1 MIDPILSSK
10 ATLMPRSFLTLVLA
24 ASLLAPAAPSLAREA
39 PAKLGG
45 PILSGPRSMVT
56 AANPLAVDAGVKVL
70 RAGGSAVDAAVAIQA
85 VLGLVEP
92 QSSGLGGGAFMLY
105 YNARTREVTS
115 YNGRETAPAGA
126 TPDMFMADGKTMD
139 FATAVLSGRSTG
151 APGAIAM
158 LAVAQ
163 KAHGRRPW
171 STLFG
176 DAEHLAADGFKVSPR
191 LAGMI
196 LSQAPQAS
204 APDAKRYFTRADGKP
219 YAAGDVLKNS
229 AYADTVRRIAA
240 EGPAGLLAGEVG
252 QAIVDRVHEGQYPG
266 SLTLADMA
274 AYKPLSSE
282 GLCAAWKADYR
293 VCSTRLPSGGLS
305 VLQGL
310 LMLEQT
316 DIATRGPTDPVGW
329 SQLAQA
335 ERLMYADRDF
345 YLADPSF
352 TPVPQVGLLEPD
364 YIKARAA
371 LITPTIGPAPE
382 AGMPRGAPI
391 VGPDNTLEPGGT
403 THMVII
409 DRWGDVVSM
418 TTTVESIFGSGR
430 MVRGFFLNNQLTDFS
445 LNPALAGGRPAAN
458 AVAPGKRPRSAMSP
472 VIVLDKDGRFVA
484 AMGSPGGPAIISY
497 NLKSMV
503 GLFDWK
509 LPLQKAF
516 DLPNMVARGNNFSS
530 EAKLYPAG
538 VVDGMVKL
546 GLTIREGA
554 QENSGMHGVV
564 VRNGRLEGA
573 ADPRREGVAKGF

>member
-1 MIDPILSSK
+1 MFHRPL
-10 ATLMPRSFLTLVLA
+10 LTLALA
-24 ASLLAPAAPSLAREA
+24 ASLLAPTAPALAKDA

-70 RAGGSAVDAAVAIQA
+70 RAGGTAVDAAVAIQA

-92 QSSGLGGGAFMLY
+92 QSSGLGGGAFMIY
-105 YNARTREVTS
+105 YDAQTREVTS

-126 TPDMFMADGKTMD
+126 TPDMFMADGKALP

-151 APGAIAM
+151 TPGAIAM

-163 KAHGRRPW
+163 KQHGRRPW

-176 DAEHLAADGFKVSPR
+176 DAEHLADQGFKVSPR

-196 LSQAPQAS
+196 VSNAPQAS
-204 APDAKRYFTRADGKP
+204 APDAKKYFTKPDGKP
-219 YAAGDVLKNS
+219 YAAGDVLKNP
-229 AYADTVRRIAA
+229 AYADTLRKLAA
-240 EGPAGLLAGEVG
+240 QGPAGLLAGEVG

-266 SLTLADMA
+266 ALSLADMA
-274 AYKPLSSE
+274 NYKPIVSE
-282 GLCAAWKADYR
+282 GLCAAWKGEYR
-293 VCSTRLPSGGLS
+293 VCTPRLPSGGLS

-310 LMLEQT
+310 LILEQT
-316 DIATRGPTDPVGW
+316 DISKRGPTDPVGW
-329 SQLAQA
+329 SELAQA
-335 ERLMYADRDF
+335 ERLMYADRDL
-345 YLADPSF
+345 YLGDPDF
-352 TPVPQVGLLEPD
+352 VPVPQAGLLEPS

-371 LITPTIGPAPE
+371 LITPTIGPAPA
-382 AGMPRGAPI
+382 AGKPRGAPV

-409 DRWGDVVSM
+409 DKWGDVVSM

-445 LNPALAGGRPAAN
+445 LTPTQAGRPAAN

-472 VIVLDKDGRFVA
+472 IIVLDKDGRFVGG
-484 AMGSPGGPAIISY
+484 MGSPGGPAIISY
-497 NLKSMV
+497 NMKSMV
-503 GLFDWK
+503 GFFDWG
-509 LPLQKAF
+509 LPLQAAF
-516 DLPNMVARGNNFSS
+516 NLPNMVARGNNFSS
-530 EAKLYPAG
+530 EANLYPPG
-538 VVDGMVKL
+538 VVDGMTKL
-546 GLTIREGA
+546 GLTIRAGS
-554 QENSGMHGVV
+554 QENSGMHGIV
-564 VRNGRLEGA
+564 VRNGKLEGA

>member
-1 MIDPILSSK
+1 MIL
-10 ATLMPRSFLTLVLA
+10 RSFVTLALA
-24 ASLLAPAAPSLAREA
+24 ASLVAPAAPAFAKDA

-70 RAGGSAVDAAVAIQA
+70 RAGGTAVDAAVAIQA

-92 QSSGLGGGAFMLY
+92 QSSGLGGGAFLLY
-105 YNARTREVTS
+105 YDAQTREVTS

-126 TPDMFMADGKTMD
+126 TPDMFMADGKALP

-171 STLFG
+171 SSLFG
-176 DAEHLAADGFKVSPR
+176 DAEYLADKGFKVSPR

-196 LSQAPQAS
+196 ASTAPQAKS
-204 APDAKRYFTRADGKP
+204 PDATRYFTKADGTR
-219 YAAGDVLKNS
+219 YVAGDVLKNP

-240 EGPAGLLAGEVG
+240 EGPAGLLAGKIG
-252 QAIVDRVHEGQYPG
+252 QAIVDRVREGQYPG
-266 SLTLADMA
+266 TLSLADMA
-274 AYKPLSSE
+274 GYKPVVSE
-282 GLCAAWKADYR
+282 GLCAAWKGDLR
-293 VCSTRLPSGGLS
+293 VCTTRLPSGGLS

-310 LMLEQT
+310 LLLEQT

-335 ERLMYADRDF
+335 ERLMYADRDL
-345 YLADPSF
+345 YLADPTF
-352 TPVPQVGLLEPD
+352 VPVPQVGLLEGD

-382 AGMPRGAPI
+382 AGKPRGAPV

-409 DRWGDVVSM
+409 DKWGDVVSM

-430 MVRGFFLNNQLTDFS
+430 MVGGFFLNNQLTDFS
-445 LNPALAGGRPAAN
+445 ITPTQGDGRPAAN
-458 AVAPGKRPRSAMSP
+458 AVAAGKRPRSAMSP
-472 VIVLDKDGRFVA
+472 IIVLDKDGRFVGG
-484 AMGSPGGPAIISY
+484 MGSPGGPAILSY

-503 GLFDWK
+503 GVFDWN
-509 LPLQKAF
+509 LPLQDAF
-516 DLPNMVARGNNFSS
+516 NLPNLVARGTNFSS
-530 EAKLYPAG
+530 EANLYAPG
-538 VVDGMVKL
+538 VVDGMAKL
-546 GLTIREGA
+546 GLNIRAGS
-554 QENSGMHGVV
+554 QENSGMHGVI
-564 VRNGRLEGA
+564 VRNGKLEGA
-573 ADPRREGVAKGF
+573 ADRRREGVAKGF

>member
-1 MIDPILSSK
+1 MIHRPL
-10 ATLMPRSFLTLVLA
+10 LTLALA
-24 ASLLAPAAPSLAREA
+24 ASLCAPTAPALAKDA

-70 RAGGSAVDAAVAIQA
+70 RAGGTAVDAAVAIQA

-92 QSSGLGGGAFMLY
+92 QSSGLGGGAFLLY
-105 YNARTREVTS
+105 YDAQTREVTS

-126 TPDMFMADGKTMD
+126 TPDMFMADGKPMD
-139 FATAVLSGRSTG
+139 YATAVLSGRSTG

-171 STLFG
+171 STLFK
-176 DAEHLAADGFKVSPR
+176 DAEYLADQGFKVSPR

-196 LSQAPQAS
+196 VSNAPQAK
-204 APDAKRYFTRADGKP
+204 APDAVRYFTKADGKP
-219 YAAGDVLKNS
+219 YVAGDVLKNP

-240 EGPAGLLAGEVG
+240 EGPAGLLTGKVG
-252 QAIVDRVHEGQYPG
+252 QAIVDRVHEGRYPG
-266 SLTLADMA
+266 TLTLADMA
-274 AYKPLSSE
+274 AYKPIVAE
-282 GLCAAWKADYR
+282 GLCAAWKTTYR
-293 VCSTRLPSGGLS
+293 ACVNRLPSGGPS

-316 DIATRGPTDPVGW
+316 DISTRGPADPVGW
-329 SQLAQA
+329 AQLAQA
-335 ERLMYADRDF
+335 ERLMYADRDL
-345 YLADPSF
+345 YLADPDF
-352 TPVPQVGLLEPD
+352 VPVPQVGLLEPG

-371 LITPTIGPAPE
+371 LITPSIGPAPA
-382 AGMPRGAPI
+382 AGVPRGAPI

-430 MVRGFFLNNQLTDFS
+430 MVGGFFLNNQLTDFS
-445 LNPALAGGRPAAN
+445 RTPTEANGRPAAN

-472 VIVLDKDGRFVA
+472 VIVLDEDSRFVA
-484 AMGSPGGPAIISY
+484 ALGSPGGPAIISY
-497 NLKSMV
+497 NLKSLV
-503 GLFDWK
+503 GLFDWGM
-509 LPLQKAF
+509 PLQKAV
-516 DLPNMVARGNNFSS
+516 DMPNMVARGNSFSS
-530 EAKLYPAG
+530 EADRYEPG
-538 VVDGMVKL
+538 VVEGLAKL
-546 GLTIREGA
+546 GLTIRVGS
-554 QENSGMHGVV
+554 QENSGVHGIV

>member
-1 MIDPILSSK
+1 MTSRPLLIL
-10 ATLMPRSFLTLVLA
+10 ALAVSFC
-24 ASLLAPAAPSLAREA
+24 APAAMAMAREA

-45 PILSGPRSMVT
+45 PILSGPRSMVS
-56 AANPLAVDAGVKVL
+56 AANPLAVEAGVKVL
-70 RAGGSAVDAAVAIQA
+70 RAGGSAVDAAVAVQA

-92 QSSGLGGGAFMLY
+92 QSSGIGGGAFLLY
-105 YNARTREVTS
+105 YNARTRQVTS
-115 YNGRETAPAGA
+115 YNGREKAPAGA
-126 TPDMFMADGKTMD
+126 APDMFMADGKVLP
-139 FATAVLSGRSTG
+139 FAAAVMSGRSTG
-151 APGAIAM
+151 TPGAIAM

-163 KAHGRRPW
+163 KDHGRRPW

-176 DAEHLAADGFKVSPR
+176 EAERLADQGFKVSPR

-196 LSQAPQAS
+196 VSSAPQAS
-204 APDAKRYFTRADGKP
+204 SPDAKRYFTKPDGKP
-219 YAAGDVLKNS
+219 YAAGDVLKNP

-240 EGPAGLLAGEVG
+240 QGPAGLLAGEVG
-252 QAIVDRVHEGQYPG
+252 QAIVDRVREGPYPG
-266 SLTLADMA
+266 TLTLEDMA
-274 AYKPLSSE
+274 NYKPIVSD
-282 GLCAAWKADYR
+282 GLCAAWKAQYR

-310 LMLEQT
+310 LILEQT
-316 DIATRGPTDPVGW
+316 DIAKRGPADPVGW

-335 ERLMYADRDF
+335 ERLMYADRDL
-345 YLADPSF
+345 YLADPDF

-371 LITPTIGPAPE
+371 LISAEAVGPAPA
-382 AGMPRGAPI
+382 AGAPRGAPV

-430 MVRGFFLNNQLTDFS
+430 MVKGFFLNNQLTDFS
-445 LNPALAGGRPAAN
+445 LTPAQPDGRPAAN

-472 VIVLDKDGRFVA
+472 LIVLDKEGRLVG

-503 GLFDWK
+503 GLFDWG

-516 DLPNMVARGNNFSS
+516 DLPNMVARGNTFSS
-530 EAKLYPAG
+530 EEKLYAPG
-538 VVDGMVKL
+538 VVDGMAKL
-546 GLTIREGA
+546 GLKIREGS

-573 ADPRREGVAKGF
+573 ADPRREGVARGF

>member
-1 MIDPILSSK
+1 MNLRP
-10 ATLMPRSFLTLVLA
+10 FLTLALA
-24 ASLLAPAAPSLAREA
+24 ASLCAPAAPALAKDA

-70 RAGGSAVDAAVAIQA
+70 RAGGTAVDAAVAIQA

-92 QSSGLGGGAFMLY
+92 QSSGLGGGAFMIY
-105 YNARTREVTS
+105 YDAQTREVTS

-126 TPDMFMADGKTMD
+126 TPDMFMADGKALP

-163 KAHGRRPW
+163 KQHGRRPW

-176 DAEHLAADGFKVSPR
+176 DAERLADQGFKVSPR

-196 LSQAPQAS
+196 ASTAPQAKS
-204 APDAKRYFTRADGKP
+204 PDATRYFTKPDGTR
-219 YAAGDVLKNS
+219 YVAGDVLKNP
-229 AYADTVRRIAA
+229 AYADTVRKIAA
-240 EGPAGLLAGEVG
+240 QGPAGLLAGEVG

-266 SLTLADMA
+266 TLTLADMA
-274 AYKPLSSE
+274 NYKPVVSE
-282 GLCAAWKADYR
+282 GLCAAWKSDYR
-293 VCSTRLPSGGLS
+293 VCTTRLPSGGLS

-310 LMLEQT
+310 LLLEQT
-316 DIATRGPTDPVGW
+316 DIAKRGPTDPVGW

-335 ERLMYADRDF
+335 ERLMYADRDL
-345 YLADPSF
+345 YLADPTF
-352 TPVPQVGLLEPD
+352 VPVPQVGLLEPD

-371 LITPTIGPAPE
+371 LISTDKVGPAPA
-382 AGMPRGAPI
+382 AGKPRGAPV

-409 DRWGDVVSM
+409 DKWGDVVSM

-430 MVRGFFLNNQLTDFS
+430 MVKGFFLNNQLTDFS
-445 LNPALAGGRPAAN
+445 ITPTQADGKPAAN
-458 AVAPGKRPRSAMSP
+458 AVAAGKRPRSAMSP
-472 VIVLDKDGRFVA
+472 IIVLDKDGRFVGG
-484 AMGSPGGPAIISY
+484 MGSPGGPAILSY
-497 NLKSMV
+497 NMKSMV
-503 GLFDWK
+503 GVFDWG
-509 LPLQKAF
+509 LPLQEAF
-516 DLPNMVARGNNFSS
+516 NLPNMVARGNNFSS
-530 EAKLYPAG
+530 EANLYPAG
-538 VVDGMVKL
+538 VVDGMTKL
-546 GLTIREGA
+546 GLTIRAGA
-554 QENSGMHGVV
+554 QENSGMHGVI
-564 VRNGRLEGA
+564 VRNGKLEGA

>member
-1 MIDPILSSK
+1 MIYRPL
-10 ATLMPRSFLTLVLA
+10 LTLALA
-24 ASLLAPAAPSLAREA
+24 ASLCAPTAPALAREA
-39 PAKLGG
+39 PAMLGG
-45 PILSGPRSMVT
+45 PIVSGPRSMVT

-70 RAGGSAVDAAVAIQA
+70 RAGGTAVDAAVAVQA

-92 QSSGLGGGAFMLY
+92 QSSGLGGGAFLLHY
-105 YNARTREVTS
+105 DAQTREVTS

-126 TPDMFMADGKTMD
+126 TPDMFMADGKAMD
-139 FATAVLSGRSTG
+139 MATAVLSGRSTG

-171 STLFG
+171 STLFK
-176 DAEHLAADGFKVSPR
+176 DAEYLADQGFKVSPR

-196 LSQAPQAS
+196 RSSSPQAS
-204 APDAKRYFTRADGKP
+204 SPDAKRYFTKSDGAP
-219 YAAGDVLKNS
+219 YAAGDVLKNP

-240 EGPAGLLAGEVG
+240 EGPAGLLAGKVG
-252 QAIVDRVHEGQYPG
+252 QAIVDRVREGQYPG
-266 SLTLADMA
+266 TLSPADMA
-274 AYKPLSSE
+274 AYKPIVSE
-282 GLCAAWKADYR
+282 GLCAAWKTTYR
-293 VCSTRLPSGGLS
+293 ACTTRLPSGGLS

-329 SQLAQA
+329 AQLAQA
-335 ERLMYADRDF
+335 ERPMYADRDL
-345 YLADPSF
+345 YLADPDF
-352 TPVPQVGLLEPD
+352 VPVPQVGLLEPG

-371 LITPTIGPAPE
+371 LIGPTIGPAPA
-382 AGMPRGAPI
+382 AGVPRGAPV

-409 DRWGDVVSM
+409 DKWGDVVSM

-430 MVRGFFLNNQLTDFS
+430 MAGGFFLNNQLTDFS
-445 LNPALAGGRPAAN
+445 RTPTEASGRPAAN

-484 AMGSPGGPAIISY
+484 ALGSPGGPAIISY
-497 NLKSMV
+497 NLKSLV
-503 GLFDWK
+503 GLFDWG
-509 LPLQKAF
+509 LPLQKAV
-516 DLPNMVARGNNFSS
+516 DLPNMVARGNSFSS
-530 EAKLYPAG
+530 EAARYEPG
-538 VVDGMVKL
+538 VVEGLTKL
-546 GLTIREGA
+546 GLTIRAGS
-554 QENSGMHGVV
+554 QENSGVHGVA

>member
-1 MIDPILSSK
+1 MTPRPLLIL
-10 ATLMPRSFLTLVLA
+10 ALA
-24 ASLLAPAAPSLAREA
+24 ASFCAPAAPMAREA

-45 PILSGPRSMVT
+45 PILSGPRSMVS
-56 AANPLAVDAGVKVL
+56 AANPLAVEAGVKVL
-70 RAGGSAVDAAVAIQA
+70 RAGGSAVDAAVAVQA

-92 QSSGLGGGAFMLY
+92 QSSGLGGGAFLLY
-105 YNARTREVTS
+105 YNARTRQVTS
-115 YNGRETAPAGA
+115 YNGREKAPAGA
-126 TPDMFMADGKTMD
+126 APDMFMAEGKVLP
-139 FATAVLSGRSTG
+139 FAAAVTSGRSTG

-163 KAHGRRPW
+163 KDHGRRPW

-176 DAEHLAADGFKVSPR
+176 EAERLADQGFKVSPR

-196 LSQAPQAS
+196 VSNAPQAS
-204 APDAKRYFTRADGKP
+204 SPDTKRYFTKPDGAP
-219 YAAGDVLKNS
+219 YAAGDVLKNP

-240 EGPAGLLAGEVG
+240 QGPAGLLAGEIG
-252 QAIVDRVHEGQYPG
+252 QAIVDRVREGPYPG
-266 SLTLADMA
+266 TLTLEDMA
-274 AYKPLSSE
+274 GYKPIVSD
-282 GLCAAWKADYR
+282 GLCVAWKAQYR

-310 LMLEQT
+310 LILEQT
-316 DIATRGPTDPVGW
+316 DIAKRGPADPVGW
-329 SQLAQA
+329 AQLAQA
-335 ERLMYADRDF
+335 ERLMYADRDL
-345 YLADPSF
+345 YLADPDF

-364 YIKARAA
+364 YIRARAA
-371 LITPTIGPAPE
+371 LIGAEAVGEAPA
-382 AGMPRGAPI
+382 AGKPRGAPV
-391 VGPDNTLEPGGT
+391 VGADNTLEPGGT
-403 THMVII
+403 THMVIV

-418 TTTVESIFGSGR
+418 TTTVESLFGSGR
-430 MVRGFFLNNQLTDFS
+430 MVKGFFLNNQLTDFS
-445 LNPALAGGRPAAN
+445 LSPVQADGRPAAN

-472 VIVLDKDGRFVA
+472 LIVLDRQGRLVG

-503 GLFDWK
+503 GVFDWG

-530 EAKLYPAG
+530 EAKLFEPG
-538 VVDGMVKL
+538 VVDGMAKL
-546 GLTIREGA
+546 GLKIREGS

-573 ADPRREGVAKGF
+573 ADPRREGVARGF

>member
-1 MIDPILSSK
+1 MTHRPL
-10 ATLMPRSFLTLVLA
+10 LTLALA
-24 ASLLAPAAPSLAREA
+24 ASLCAPAAPLMAREA

-45 PILSGPRSMVT
+45 PILSGPRSMVS
-56 AANPLAVDAGVKVL
+56 AANPLAVEAGVKVL
-70 RAGGSAVDAAVAIQA
+70 RAGGSAVDAAVAVQA

-92 QSSGLGGGAFMLY
+92 QSSGLGGGAFLLY
-105 YNARTREVTS
+105 YNAKTRQVTS
-115 YNGRETAPAGA
+115 YNGREKAPAGA
-126 TPDMFMADGKTMD
+126 TPDMFMADGKVLP
-139 FATAVLSGRSTG
+139 FATAVTSGRSTG
-151 APGAIAM
+151 TPGAIAM

-163 KAHGRRPW
+163 KDHGRRPW
-171 STLFG
+171 SSLFG
-176 DAEHLAADGFKVSPR
+176 EAERLADQGFNVSPR

-196 LSQAPQAS
+196 VSSAPQAS
-204 APDAKRYFTRADGKP
+204 SPDAKRYFTKPDGKP
-219 YAAGDVLKNS
+219 YAAGDVLKNP
-229 AYADTVRRIAA
+229 AYADTVRKIAA
-240 EGPAGLLAGEVG
+240 QGPAGLLAGEIG

-266 SLTLADMA
+266 ALSLEDMA
-274 AYKPLSSE
+274 NYRPIVSD
-282 GLCAAWKADYR
+282 GLCAAWKAEYR

-310 LMLEQT
+310 LILEQT
-316 DIATRGPTDPVGW
+316 DIAKRGPADPVGW

-335 ERLMYADRDF
+335 ERLMYADRDL
-345 YLADPSF
+345 YMADPDF

-364 YIKARAA
+364 YINARAA
-371 LITPTIGPAPE
+371 LINAEAVGPAPA
-382 AGMPRGAPI
+382 AGKPRGAPV

-418 TTTVESIFGSGR
+418 TTTVESLFGSGR
-430 MVRGFFLNNQLTDFS
+430 MVKGFFLNNQLTDFS
-445 LNPALAGGRPAAN
+445 LSPVQPDGRPAAN

-472 VIVLDKDGRFVA
+472 LIVLDKEGRLVG

-503 GLFDWK
+503 GLFDWG
-509 LPLQKAF
+509 LPLQRAF

-530 EAKLYPAG
+530 EAALYAPG
-538 VVDGMVKL
+538 VVDGMAKL
-546 GLTIREGA
+546 GLKIREGS